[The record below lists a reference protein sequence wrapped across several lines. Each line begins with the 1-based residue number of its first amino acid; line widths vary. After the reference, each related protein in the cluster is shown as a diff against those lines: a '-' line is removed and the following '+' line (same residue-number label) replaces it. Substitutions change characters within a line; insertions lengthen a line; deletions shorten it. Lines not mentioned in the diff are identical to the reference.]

1 MIKFGYL
8 EGYNAINVP
17 KYPSANARDRAFDD
31 YTLYSID
38 AYYPPYYTNVIK
50 VDISEVPQTTPINFV
65 ILVHNSKYY
74 YYFTDK
80 IRYINEDVYEI
91 AINMD
96 TVLTHM
102 FDYKVTNGIVSRE
115 SIERWIITG
124 EGTYDREINRN
135 YVRENVSEGIMEQ
148 YSISYREPNT
158 YLILTCT
165 QPHGGAGVSPT
176 PTNIVSKN
184 GIIPLGYYVFIIP
197 LPSKISH
204 TLNGTEDIYVTSSL
218 SPYTIRTS
226 LTSLLSN
233 ILSNADTVNIMFTK
247 SEFLDKVYNTSWEYV
262 SSNRLDLH
270 FDFDEVSYFMDY
282 NYDVETGIR
291 TGLLAHYVA
300 YIRDS
305 IKVIDDVEI
314 AMAVNRSVNANFS
327 PNFIPQ
333 LIDENYQ
340 YIEYGDVTGF
350 TSYPMHQLKDNRLTL
365 YNTTDYTTG
374 NNGYYMNEKDT
385 LPLYNKFN
393 TFTFTVGTTLDLVTN
408 YWKQYQAQNKGT
420 LSTGLQLQVVNTL
433 FSTAKNVTGAGLAT
447 SIAQSALETASK
459 GKYKNIYE
467 GQVISNEFR
476 EFTGIADGVMQGIN
490 ILGNYAV
497 NRENLEYTPDTVKG
511 RSSFLSM
518 YNSNYLEPFIKRYRV
533 SDYENCARKLEEFGY
548 RVNRVLSNERYMQ
561 DICNNRYYYNC
572 INIKVKSYK
581 LLSFIPNEII
591 NDINTRLENGLRFVN
606 MNSLSAQTLTISE
619 MFRYDNV
626 ETTNL

>member
-17 KYPSANARDRAFDD
+17 KYPSASARDRAFDD

-115 SIERWIITG
+115 SIERWRIISD
-124 EGTYDREINRN
+124 EEIYINRD
-135 YVRENVSEGIMEQ
+135 YVRENVSEGIMQ
-148 YSISYREPNT
+148 LYQTRYREPNS
-158 YLILTCT
+158 YMIVTCT
-165 QPHGGAGVSPT
+165 KAHGGAGLVPT

-184 GIIPLGYYVFIIP
+184 GLIPLGYYVFIIP
-197 LPSKISH
+197 LPSGIEQSISP
-204 TLNGTEDIYVTSSL
+204 TATITVSSSL
-218 SPYTIRTS
+218 SPYTIDTS
-226 LTSLLSN
+226 LYGLIEGLLSD
-233 ILSNADTVNIMFTK
+233 ADTVNIMFTK
-247 SEFLDKVYNTSWEYV
+247 SEFLDKVYNTRWEYV
-262 SSNRLDLH
+262 DNTHLNLH

-282 NYDVETGIR
+282 VRDAQQDTRSGH
-291 TGLLAHYVA
+291 LAHYVS

-305 IKVIDDVEI
+305 LIQIDEINISHKV
-314 AMAVNRSVNANFS
+314 VNYSATSEFNVAYV
-327 PNFIPQ
+327 PQ
-333 LIDENYQ
+333 LIDENYE

-350 TSYPMHQLKDNRLTL
+350 TSYPMHQLELKSVKL
-365 YNTTDYTTG
+365 YNTLDYTTG
-374 NNGYYMNEKDT
+374 NNGYYMQQSDII
-385 LPLYNKFN
+385 PSYNIYN
-393 TFTFTVGTTLDLVTN
+393 TFTFTVGTSLDLVTN

-447 SIAQSALETASK
+447 GIAQTALETASK

-476 EFTGIADGVMQGIN
+476 EFTAVADGVMQGIN

-518 YNSNYLEPFIKRYRV
+518 YNSNYLEPFVKYYRV
-533 SDYENCARKLEEFGY
+533 NDYENCARKLEEFGY
-548 RVNRVLSNERYMQ
+548 RVNRVVSTEQYIQ
-561 DICNNRYYYNC
+561 DICNKRYYYNC
-572 INIKVKSYK
+572 LNIKVKSYK

-606 MNSLSAQTLTISE
+606 MNSLSEQTLNIST

-626 ETTNL
+626 ENSHL